1 MEPHA
6 SAFYLWEVA
15 EKETSIQL
23 SLDVVERLEREVIE
37 SFKAVTKRGSEIG
50 GLLLG
55 KASTAGRRAVI
66 IEEYETVQCDYSRG
80 PLYLLAEADKA
91 RVQSAL
97 QRRKTSPDKRLSVV
111 GYFRSNT
118 RKDLALDDDD
128 LALITE
134 YFSEPGNVFLLVKPF
149 SMKPPMA
156 GFFIWEGG
164 RVQGESSHLQF
175 PFRRSELLKGEFA
188 KSIITGGE
196 KVSVEEKA
204 AAPPRTDGAPL
215 GPTVVAREE
224 RVTAPFRRE
233 VPAPAVPIVP
243 RPEARAP
250 VAPAVP
256 KREEPAAAPAAP
268 KPEARAPATPPVPKR
283 DELASPVAPRM
294 EVRAP
299 VAPAA
304 PKPEARPAEEAAV
317 PKREEPAPVALK
329 PEARAPVAPVVTK
342 REEPV
347 SPVAAK
353 MEARVPVPP
362 VAPKREEPAAPA
374 PPKAEVRVP
383 VPPPAAKRE
392 EPTPAPPPA
401 PKPEARAPVTPIIP
415 KREEPAPAV
424 TAKPEARAPVA
435 PVAPKRQEPVA
446 PVVAK
451 PEARPGFQPV
461 AAKREQP
468 APALFLT
475 REGPAAVA
483 EKEAERL
490 VAASAGLLAR
500 LSRSRAVWALL
511 AVIIVLAAGLSFYF
525 WPKFQGVRGV
535 ISGAPDA
542 SSLALRV
549 ERNAGQLL
557 LSWNREATLV
567 KEAQRAILSILD
579 GDHKEDVQLDLG
591 QLRSGSIVYSPITN
605 DVSFRLEVTNLTQGK
620 SLSESVRVLAGRPSP
635 AAPLG
640 QPAPAKPSAPVG
652 EPKPRP
658 DAPPSTSLT
667 KPAEPPPA
675 SSADAGAGAETPAPA
690 AQAPRTLTPPPAPS
704 RGESL
709 AARIGQPANLPEPPV
724 LEGQVS
730 STATRPVESPQVAS
744 PPPAVKEMP
753 KPAAQQ
759 PATQPP
765 AQSRTTQAPVVQ
777 PPAGAAPEPQEPL
790 RVGGNV
796 QEAKV
801 VRKTTPVYPPLAR
814 QARVTG
820 VVRLDATIGKDGR
833 ITKVQPVS
841 GPPLLRQA
849 AIDAVRQWVY
859 QPTLLNGQPVEVVT
873 QVDVSFNLN
882 R

>member
-1 MEPHA
+1 MTKSTVAVEVMEPHA

-15 EKETSIQL
+15 EKEISIQL
-23 SLDVVERLEREVIE
+23 SLDVVERLEKEVIE

-204 AAPPRTDGAPL
+204 AAPSRTDGAPM
-215 GPTVVAREE
+215 GPTLVAREE

-233 VPAPAVPIVP
+233 VPAPAVPVVP

-250 VAPAVP
+250 VAPAAP
-256 KREEPAAAPAAP
+256 KREEPSA
-268 KPEARAPATPPVPKR
+268 
-283 DELASPVAPRM
+283 
-294 EVRAP
+294 
-299 VAPAA
+299 APAA
-304 PKPEARPAEEAAV
+304 PKPEARPAEAAAV
-317 PKREEPAPVALK
+317 PKREEPAPVTPK

-353 MEARVPVPP
+353 MEARGPVPA
-362 VAPKREEPAAPA
+362 VAPKREEPTAPA
-374 PPKAEVRVP
+374 PPKAEVRAP

-392 EPTPAPPPA
+392 QPTPAPPPA

-435 PVAPKRQEPVA
+435 PAAPKREEPVA
-446 PVVAK
+446 PVAAK
-451 PEARPGFQPV
+451 PEARPGSQTV

-468 APALFLT
+468 VPALLLKP
-475 REGPAAVA
+475 EGPAALA
-483 EKEAERL
+483 EMEAKRL
-490 VAASAGLLAR
+490 TAAPAGLLAR

-511 AVIIVLAAGLSFYF
+511 AVIIVFAVALSFYF
-525 WPKFQGVRGV
+525 WPRFQGVRNV

-652 EPKPRP
+652 EPKPRQE
-658 DAPPSTSLT
+658 APPSTSLT
-667 KPAEPPPA
+667 KPAETPPA
-675 SSADAGAGAETPAPA
+675 SSGDAGAGAETPAPA
-690 AQAPRTLTPPPAPS
+690 AQAPKTLTPPPAPS
-704 RGESL
+704 RGESVV
-709 AARIGQPANLPEPPV
+709 ARISQPANLPEPPV

-730 STATRPVESPQVAS
+730 STATRPVESSQVAA

-753 KPAAQQ
+753 KPVAQQ

-765 AQSRTTQAPVVQ
+765 AGSRTTQAPVVQ
-777 PPAGAAPEPQEPL
+777 PPAAAVPGPQEPL

-801 VRKTTPVYPPLAR
+801 VRKTTPAYPPLAR